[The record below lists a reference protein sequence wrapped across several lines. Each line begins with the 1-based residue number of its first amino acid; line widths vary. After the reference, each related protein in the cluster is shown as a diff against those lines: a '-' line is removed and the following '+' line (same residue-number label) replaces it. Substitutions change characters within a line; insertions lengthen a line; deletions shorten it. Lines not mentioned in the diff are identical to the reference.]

1 MLATGPRGRDGAHI
15 ERGSWPRGAV
25 PLRSLPTSL
34 LLRARAGRAHPAAD
48 AFVRDAFDVDGPL
61 AVLGLAA
68 TGVFGALR
76 YWHVA
81 RHEFAGVS
89 RALTLQGAGRAGASV
104 AFGLAGG
111 GWAGLV
117 LGDLA
122 GRLVGIRRPGS
133 GRAATSAT
141 SRAHSGGGPSRRLRE
156 ARRFPLVV
164 LPSSV
169 LDALAAAL
177 PIPVIATL
185 FGPRRQASSRW
196 CGESRP
202 FLPR

>member
-1 MLATGPRGRDGAHI
+1 MSSLASAGTDA
-15 ERGSWPRGAV
+15 
-25 PLRSLPTSL
+25 
-34 LLRARAGRAHPAAD
+34 AGR
-48 AFVRDAFDVDGPL
+48 GP
-61 AVLGLAA
+61 
-68 TGVFGALR
+68 
-76 YWHVA
+76 
-81 RHEFAGVS
+81 
-89 RALTLQGAGRAGASV
+89 GRASV

-122 GRLVGIRRPGS
+122 GRLVGIRKLWVRAGS
-133 GRAATSAT
+133 DIRNEL
-141 SRAHSGGGPSRRLRE
+141 GPLREAGLLRRLGE

-185 FGPRRQASSRW
+185 FGPLRRQASSRW
-196 CGESRP
+196 CGESLR
-202 FLPR
+202 FLQR